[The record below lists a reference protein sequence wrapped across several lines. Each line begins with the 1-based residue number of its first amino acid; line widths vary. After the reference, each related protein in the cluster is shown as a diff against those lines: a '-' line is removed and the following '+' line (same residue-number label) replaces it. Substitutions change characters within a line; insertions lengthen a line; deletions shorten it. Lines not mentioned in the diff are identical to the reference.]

1 MTTFTLITATVLC
14 LGAALLSGAIVL
26 ACILIWTARRIG
38 DVSTIREDL
47 STLRAD
53 HRNLDEIFE
62 SYRKRDAQRVSTV
75 VQRAKKTQSEEEEA
89 PAPRLVT
96 REDIVA
102 LYERQ
107 KQNGHNQ

>member
-1 MTTFTLITATVLC
+1 MTTFTLITVTVLL
-14 LGAALLSGAIVL
+14 LGAALSCAAIVL
-26 ACILIWTARRIG
+26 GFLLVWTARRIG

-75 VQRAKKTQSEEEEA
+75 VQRAKKETVSEEDP
-89 PAPRLVT
+89 PAPIMT
-96 REDIVA
+96 REDIVS
-102 LYERQ
+102 LYER
-107 KQNGHNQ
+107 KSKNGGH